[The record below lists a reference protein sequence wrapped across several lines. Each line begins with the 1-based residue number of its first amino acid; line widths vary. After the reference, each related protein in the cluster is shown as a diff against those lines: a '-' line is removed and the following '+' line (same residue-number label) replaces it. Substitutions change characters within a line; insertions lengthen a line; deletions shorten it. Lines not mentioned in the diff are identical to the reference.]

1 MVNLLVEPGTPEPSG
16 NKGKRAVEIR
26 GLIQWLFDL
35 LEIFNVKD
43 MPVHDRKDILF
54 VIVSLTICCIM
65 LKSGWTEEAKYA
77 FFLVLIFSII
87 RSALH
92 PFHYE
97 GKRKKTNSERLN
109 RINSKK

>member
-16 NKGKRAVEIR
+16 NKRKKTGEIR

-35 LEIFNVKD
+35 LEIFNVKE

-65 LKSGWTEEAKYA
+65 LKAGWNEEAKYA

-97 GKRKKTNSERLN
+97 GRRKKGRTEQLKRND
-109 RINSKK
+109 